1 MNHRFMRY
9 KKMADGGSVAGG
21 IGQGISTIAPF
32 LNFIP
37 GVGQIAAPAAQMVG
51 SMLQMM
57 DTGPMP
63 NLVQA
68 AGAQTMSTA
77 PKTLANGGNIKKSN
91 NVVSGLLKFKSS
103 THANGGKIPFV
114 EQDPEMINKDKYNT
128 LLNKKPLKYQDGG
141 DMKPN
146 PKKSRIK
153 AKDQV
158 RDYWLRYLENDPE
171 LIKITKRLAKEY
183 NINPG
188 LLFTTMAAEGLL
200 DNAIKAGKK
209 VNNYGEYSGIASM
222 GLDTAGT
229 VIPVLQKK
237 GLLPKDLYY
246 EIQNAWDN
254 EKGEEVISADFKT
267 FEDAYRVQAAYLNDI
282 NQDFT
287 KYAEKNNI
295 TIPSGKAK
303 DFFLSVGY
311 NAGKGN
317 MHEMASSYNKSGF
330 LKNDEFLKEQPS
342 SFWEEPY
349 MYNIRR
355 NATADHTYNKFFD
368 LPENYYHQEKKETP
382 VKSKNPGIPYK
393 STFWDQDPYDTEKV
407 GAPIKE
413 TFYDPSY
420 YIDTPPNLNADT
432 QSQNTMNKIPLPM
445 KYGGYHKKYGDG
457 GQMNNTQKVE
467 SGLLK
472 FKGPTHANGGIPFEG
487 VEVEGEETNWK
498 NYIFSDRL
506 KYRHVK

>member
-1 MNHRFMRY
+1 MRY

-77 PKTLANGGNIKKSN
+77 PKTLANGG
-91 NVVSGLLKFKSS
+91 
-103 THANGGKIPFV
+103 
-114 EQDPEMINKDKYNT
+114 MINKDKYNT
-128 LLNKKPLKYQDGG
+128 LLNKKPLKYESGG
-141 DMKPN
+141 DIKPK

-171 LIKITKRLAKEY
+171 LIEITKRLAKEY

-188 LLFTTMAAEGLL
+188 LLFTTMAGEGLL

-246 EIQNAWDN
+246 EKQNAWDN
-254 EKGEEVISADFKT
+254 ENGEEVISANFKT
-267 FEDAYRVQAAYLNDI
+267 FEDAYRVQAAYLSDI

-287 KYAEKNNI
+287 EYAEKNNI

-317 MHEMASSYNKSGF
+317 MHEMASSYNKS
-330 LKNDEFLKEQPS
+330 
-342 SFWEEPY
+342 
-349 MYNIRR
+349 
-355 NATADHTYNKFFD
+355 
-368 LPENYYHQEKKETP
+368 
-382 VKSKNPGIPYK
+382 
-393 STFWDQDPYDTEKV
+393 
-407 GAPIKE
+407 
-413 TFYDPSY
+413 
-420 YIDTPPNLNADT
+420 
-432 QSQNTMNKIPLPM
+432 
-445 KYGGYHKKYGDG
+445 
-457 GQMNNTQKVE
+457 
-467 SGLLK
+467 
-472 FKGPTHANGGIPFEG
+472 
-487 VEVEGEETNWK
+487 
-498 NYIFSDRL
+498 
-506 KYRHVK
+506 